1 MLWQRSKKSRVKSTV
16 SMRVDILEVEQKPK
30 SKRTFLFPQR
40 IIPSR
45 TLLRHSSMHVYNF
58 GGNGGRSPI
67 MIKKIGVDW
76 GVLKSGSQS
85 IQASKCVHSNNDAWL
100 V

>member
-1 MLWQRSKKSRVKSTV
+1 
-16 SMRVDILEVEQKPK
+16 
-30 SKRTFLFPQR
+30 
-40 IIPSR
+40 
-45 TLLRHSSMHVYNF
+45 MHVYNF